1 MKKKNVLIY
10 LVILNLFVLLII
22 LLSKISLLK
31 SFIGVIFSVV
41 VIPII
46 FGVFLFYILKPLNNI
61 FVKKKMKR
69 ARAAVLT
76 LFIFFFI
83 STGIIKYFGDYFI
96 EQFLYIKS
104 IFFNII
110 NERGGMN
117 YIKDLV
123 IGNNLMTNY
132 YDKFL
137 EEMQNYIFILSI
149 SLRKIFDKGMQ
160 LFSDILLIILILFY
174 LLKDEDDIKES
185 IVNIFPGKYKNKIY
199 EVVEEGDE
207 VLSLYIIGQAKVAL
221 SLATMMFIGYKLIGM
236 ASPLLLASVTFILA
250 FIPFVG
256 FFISLIL
263 PYIIAIALGWNMILK
278 LSVLVLIAQTLKGRI
293 VVPLIMGK
301 TMKIHPITDIFLVV
315 GAASL
320 VGPIGAFVVVPI
332 YSLLKVIFKYFNKE
346 VEEKIKEFKE
356 EN

>member
-1 MKKKNVLIY
+1 MKKKNILIY

-22 LLSKISLLK
+22 LLSKISILK

-46 FGVFLFYILKPLNNI
+46 FGVFLFYILKPLNKM
-61 FVKKKMKR
+61 FLKKKMKR
-69 ARAAVLT
+69 SRAATLT

-83 STGIIKYFGDYFI
+83 GAGIIKYFGDYFI
-96 EQFLYIKS
+96 EQFINIKS
-104 IFFNII
+104 MFFNII
-110 NERGGMN
+110 EERGGMD
-117 YIKDLV
+117 YIQDLV
-123 IGNNLMTNY
+123 RGNSMKANY

-137 EEMQNYIFILSI
+137 GDIQNYIFILFNN
-149 SLRKIFDKGMQ
+149 LRNLFDKGMQ
-160 LFSDILLIILILFY
+160 LFSDILLVILIMFY
-174 LLKDEDDIKES
+174 LLKDEEDIKES
-185 IVNIFPGKYKNKIY
+185 IVNVFPGKYKDKIY
-199 EVVEEGDE
+199 NVVEEGDE
-207 VLSLYIIGQAKVAL
+207 VLSAYIIGQTKVAF

-332 YSLLKVIFKYFNKE
+332 YSLLKVIFKHFNKE

-356 EN
+356 

>member
-1 MKKKNVLIY
+1 MKKKNVLMY

-22 LLSKISLLK
+22 LLSKISLVE
-31 SFIGVIFSVV
+31 SFIDVVFSVI

-61 FVKKKMKR
+61 FVKKKMKKG
-69 ARAAVLT
+69 RAAALT

-110 NERGGMN
+110 KERGGID

-123 IGNNLMTNY
+123 RGNNFSTNY

-137 EEMQNYIFILSI
+137 DEIQNYIFILGI
-149 SLRKIFDKGMQ
+149 NLRKIFDKGMQ
-160 LFSDILLIILILFY
+160 LFSNALLVILIVFY
-174 LLKDEDDIKES
+174 LLKDEENIKES
-185 IVNIFPGKYKNKIY
+185 MVNVFPRKYKHKIY
-199 EVVEEGDE
+199 DIVEEGDE
-207 VLSLYIIGQAKVAL
+207 VLGLYIIGQAKVAL

-263 PYIIAIALGWNMILK
+263 PYIIAIASGWNMILK
-278 LSVLVLIAQTLKGRI
+278 LTALVLIAQTLKGRI

-320 VGPIGAFVVVPI
+320 IGPIGAFVVVPI
-332 YSLLKVIFKYFNKE
+332 YSLFKVIFKHFNRE
-346 VEEKIKEFKE
+346 VKEKIKEFKE

>member
-1 MKKKNVLIY
+1 MKKKNILIY
-10 LVILNLFVLLII
+10 LVIFNLFVSLII
-22 LLSKISLLK
+22 LLSKIPILK

-69 ARAAVLT
+69 SKAATLT
-76 LFIFFFI
+76 LFIFFFVGA
-83 STGIIKYFGDYFI
+83 GIIKYFGDYFL
-96 EQFLYIKS
+96 EQFIIIKS
-104 IFFNII
+104 MFFNII
-110 NERGGMN
+110 EARGGMDHIQN
-117 YIKDLV
+117 LV
-123 IGNNLMTNY
+123 KGSILKTNY
-132 YDKFL
+132 YDKIL
-137 EEMQNYIFILSI
+137 GYIQNYLFILVTN
-149 SLRKIFDKGMQ
+149 LRKLFDKGMQ
-160 LFSDILLIILILFY
+160 LFSDVLLVILIVFY
-174 LLKDEDDIKES
+174 LLKDEEYIKES
-185 IVNIFPGKYKNKIY
+185 IVNIFPGKYKGKIY
-199 EVVEEGDE
+199 DIVEEGDE
-207 VLSLYIIGQAKVAL
+207 VLSAYIIGQSKVAL

-256 FFISLIL
+256 FFISLLL

-278 LSVLVLIAQTLKGRI
+278 LSILVLIAQTLKGRI

-320 VGPIGAFVVVPI
+320 VGPIGAFVVVPT
-332 YSLLKVIFKYFNKE
+332 YSLLKVILKHFNKE

-356 EN
+356 